1 MMDEML
7 LSIAQLAPVVGV
19 LVYFIWY
26 FKGEIAS
33 KNNEIKE
40 LNSKLRETER
50 EVILS
55 MNKMSQVV
63 QDLSDLIKERIK

>member
-1 MMDEML
+1 MMEDIL
-7 LSIAQLAPVVGV
+7 LNLAQLAPVVGV
-19 LVYFIWY
+19 LAYFLWY

-33 KNNEIKE
+33 KNQEIKE
-40 LNSKLRETER
+40 LNDKLRETGR

>member
-1 MMDEML
+1 MEDML
-7 LSIAQLAPVVGV
+7 LNLAQLAPVIGV
-19 LVYFIWY
+19 LVWVVYY
-26 FKGEIAS
+26 FKQEIAT

-40 LNSKLRETER
+40 LNDKLRDTSR
-50 EVILS
+50 EVIIS